1 MSRKTPSFLALLA
14 LAGLTLAACGDDSS
28 NGDVPTGSSPID
40 TVAPVDTVPSTN
52 APNTTVPPTTVPS
65 GIEHPTGA
73 DDVIVRIAY
82 EGGFVPVEMTFLNL
96 PTLLVS
102 GDGHAFVQGPT
113 TEIYPGP
120 LLPNIQVSPVT
131 EAGVQDLLGLADEH
145 GLLADI
151 EYTNPTN
158 IADAP
163 DTVVEISANGQTF
176 VHRAYALGINAE
188 TDPARVALADFVER
202 ATGDWLYGPNPELGP
217 QEPYTSDTFLIRAS
231 EVGDYTGDI
240 EPTVVDWP
248 AGTSVRL
255 ADASECAAI
264 PAAEVGDLFA
274 DANQL
279 TFFAED
285 GITYQ
290 LTVKPLLPGDGC
302 AKG

>member
-1 MSRKTPSFLALLA
+1 M
-14 LAGLTLAACGDDSS
+14 
-28 NGDVPTGSSPID
+28 
-40 TVAPVDTVPSTN
+40 
-52 APNTTVPPTTVPS
+52 
-65 GIEHPTGA
+65 
-73 DDVIVRIAY
+73 
-82 EGGFVPVEMTFLNL
+82 
-96 PTLLVS
+96 
-102 GDGHAFVQGPT
+102 
-113 TEIYPGP
+113 
-120 LLPNIQVSPVT
+120 
-131 EAGVQDLLGLADEH
+131 
-145 GLLADI
+145 
-151 EYTNPTN
+151 
-158 IADAP
+158 
-163 DTVVEISANGQTF
+163 
-176 VHRAYALGINAE
+176 
-188 TDPARVALADFVER
+188 ADFVAQ
-202 ATGDWLYGPNPELGP
+202 ATGDWLYGDNPELGAE
-217 QEPYTSDTFLIRAS
+217 QPYTSDTFLIRSS